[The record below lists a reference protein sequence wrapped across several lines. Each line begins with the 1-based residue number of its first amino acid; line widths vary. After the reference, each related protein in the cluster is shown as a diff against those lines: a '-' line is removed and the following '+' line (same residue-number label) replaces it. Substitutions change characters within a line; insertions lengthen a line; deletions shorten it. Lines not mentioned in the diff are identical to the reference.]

1 SGRRAYMPKGG
12 RTSTKLPGLLAATVK
27 QRCREFGHVIFTPYA
42 VGLVCYDLRSDA
54 KHSITLEIAR
64 DTQPAQDAAD
74 RELVARYRPGQP
86 RKGLLVQMVD
96 RIHRLQSVA
105 AASRHD
111 LPLPS
116 LSAVAERV
124 TFPFEIWRLVDVR
137 WKEVGY
143 RSLSAY
149 ITGLIRYD
157 LLVSGPHSSITADCR
172 SKLQRKLTRQTL
184 AERRKARRRK
194 LLLDHLI
201 EEAEGRPMPEQELER
216 VKARIVKE
224 LRRIS
229 FSPGSAKM
237 PAQTIAFQR
246 EPIRTS
252 SRGASTVK
260 VERSERANVAARIF
274 DAAIPLPRRQR
285 HYRKNRYSAVVES
298 ALIDGVT
305 IRHIQVNRTRH
316 RSELRR
322 RVGEHE
328 HRVAD
333 SNRSMHHGAVWAL
346 LLEHHLA
353 LKCCGD
359 EVNQSYGAFSKQ
371 IRSEGMESFWDWF
384 NRHRGNPRPV

>member
-1 SGRRAYMPKGG
+1 MPKGI
-12 RTSTKLPGLLAATVK
+12 RKSITIPGLLAATVK
-27 QRCREFGHVIFTPYA
+27 QRCAEFGHSIFTPYA
-42 VGLVCYDLRSDA
+42 VELVCYDLRSAA

-64 DTQPAQDAAD
+64 DTQPAQDAVD

-86 RKGLLVQMVD
+86 RKGLLVQLVD
-96 RIHRLQSVA
+96 RIHRLQSIA

-111 LPLPS
+111 LPLPP

-137 WKEVGY
+137 WRELGY

-172 SKLQRKLTRQTL
+172 SKLQRKLTRKTL
-184 AERRKARRRK
+184 ADRRKGRRRK
-194 LLLDHLI
+194 ILLDHLI
-201 EEAEGRPMPEQELER
+201 EEAEGRPIPEQELER

-237 PAQTIAFQR
+237 AAHTISFQR

-260 VERSERANVAARIF
+260 KFSVLASDFSRLVI
-274 DAAIPLPRRQR
+274 
-285 HYRKNRYSAVVES
+285 
-298 ALIDGVT
+298 
-305 IRHIQVNRTRH
+305 
-316 RSELRR
+316 
-322 RVGEHE
+322 HE
-328 HRVAD
+328 
-333 SNRSMHHGAVWAL
+333 
-346 LLEHHLA
+346 
-353 LKCCGD
+353 
-359 EVNQSYGAFSKQ
+359 
-371 IRSEGMESFWDWF
+371 
-384 NRHRGNPRPV
+384 